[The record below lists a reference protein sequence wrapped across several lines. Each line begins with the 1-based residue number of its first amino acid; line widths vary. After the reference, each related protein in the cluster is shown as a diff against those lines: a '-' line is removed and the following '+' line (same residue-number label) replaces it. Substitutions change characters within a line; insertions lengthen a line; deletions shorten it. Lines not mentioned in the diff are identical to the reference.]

1 MVRLMSKHPL
11 NISPAQ
17 AVPYRADTHSARRM
31 AYRLATLTIAGSLLF
46 GCGGEKVQTSE
57 KTYDLAIMNGRVM
70 DPETGLD
77 AVRNVGVLNG
87 EIVSISQQ
95 PIKGAKVIDAAG
107 LVVAPGFIDMHA
119 HDHSDFTHRLHAQDG
134 VTSALELESGVF
146 PVDKWYGS
154 RIGGSTINFGASV
167 SHGLVRAIAFGVMK
181 EAELTGDTSQD
192 ENVAARQIGWQNQNT
207 TPEQRAQMDALIYK
221 GLKQGAVGI
230 GYHLAYTPGAD
241 HEEMLHFYEFSAKEK
256 VPNFV
261 HYRSIGQ
268 VTPLEGA
275 REIIDGAE
283 KTGAAIHAVH
293 VNSSGL
299 WQTREVLELLE
310 GGQKRGLD
318 VSTEVYP
325 YTGAHA
331 NLHSPI
337 ASKETLARFKLDYS
351 DLQLVSTG
359 ERLTEKTYDYY
370 KEHDAS
376 GELIAHVM
384 KQENIDLAVEHP
396 ITSIGSDGGAYVDGK
411 GHPRG
416 AGTFSRIFR
425 QYVRERQ
432 TLSLMDA
439 VKKVSYMP
447 AKRLENFAPA
457 MKRRGRIQEGAIAD
471 ITIFNANEIADQ
483 ATFADGALP
492 SKGIAYVI
500 VNGKAVVSDYKFVEG
515 AKPGQPIYGNKAE
528 QP

>member
-1 MVRLMSKHPL
+1 M
-11 NISPAQ
+11 SPAQ
-17 AVPYRADTHSARRM
+17 AELSRPGTHSARRM
-31 AYRLATLTIAGSLLF
+31 AYRLATLTIAGSLLL
-46 GCGGEKVQTSE
+46 GCGGENIQTSE

-87 EIVSISQQ
+87 EIVSVSQQ
-95 PIKGAKVIDAAG
+95 PIKGRKLIDATG

-134 VTSALELESGVF
+134 VTTALELEIGVY
-146 PVDKWYGS
+146 PVNKWYS
-154 RIGGSTINFGASV
+154 RRIGNSAINFGASV
-167 SHGLVRAIAFGVMK
+167 SHGYARAIAFGI
-181 EAELTGDTSQD
+181 AEEGKLTGETHLDDQALEHD
-192 ENVAARQIGWQNQNT
+192 LGWRGNST
-207 TPEQRAQMDALIYK
+207 TPEQRQQMNELIRNGLTK
-221 GLKQGAVGI
+221 GGIGI
-230 GYHLAYTPGAD
+230 GYHLANTPGAD
-241 HEEMLHFYEFSAKEK
+241 HAEMMHFYEFSAKEK
-256 VPNFV
+256 APNFV

-275 REIIDGAE
+275 REIIEGAQ
-283 KTGAAIHAVH
+283 KTGAAIHVVH

-310 GGQKRGLD
+310 SGQKRGLD

-337 ASKETLARFKLDYS
+337 ASKETLTRFKLEYS

-370 KEHDAS
+370 KKHDAT

-471 ITIFNANEIADQ
+471 ITIFDANQIADQ
-483 ATFADGALP
+483 ATFSDGALP

-500 VNGKAVVSDYKFVEG
+500 VNGQAVVSDYKFIEG
-515 AKPGQPIYGNKAE
+515 VKPGQPIYGNKAE